1 MIRRTLLLILFL
13 FCSATA
19 SAEED
24 ATFESLWNEAN
35 ANPNHSV
42 SETAGAIRVLIPGEI
57 TLYDFSKPGTPAHP
71 GVVRWSLATTTA
83 KMPAKRLVGT
93 SDQTTIGTRSR
104 IGWKQSRRRTPNCFD
119 G

>member
-57 TLYDFSKPGTPAHP
+57 TLYDF
-71 GVVRWSLATTTA
+71 TTTA

-104 IGWKQSRRRTPNCFD
+104 IGWKPSRRRTPNCFD